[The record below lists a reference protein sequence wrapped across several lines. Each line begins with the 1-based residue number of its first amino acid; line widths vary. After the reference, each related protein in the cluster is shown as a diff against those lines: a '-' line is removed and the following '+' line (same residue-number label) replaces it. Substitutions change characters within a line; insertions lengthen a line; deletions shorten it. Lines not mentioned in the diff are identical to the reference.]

1 MAGRVR
7 IMTDISIV
15 RGDSRNFNVTIYESD
30 GITPIDITE
39 AVLRFAVKGSVY
51 DNNSR
56 SIIFKQSYYPD
67 QLQITVPA
75 SGQSLIKLFVADTIN
90 VTPGQY
96 YWDLDV
102 TRKGTLATSAG
113 TFAVTTGSGV
123 LTGSGV
129 DFSLI
134 SVGQAIE
141 LTSGFP
147 QNNMLVV
154 VTDFDATAET
164 ITVGYSGF
172 TGESGLTFSAYQGDR
187 KTPTGLSGT
196 FSIGADVVE

>member
-1 MAGRVR
+1 
-7 IMTDISIV
+7 MTDISIV
-15 RGDSRNFNVTIYESD
+15 RGDSRNFSVTIYESD
-30 GITPIDITE
+30 GTTPVDITE

-51 DNNSR
+51 DDNSR

-75 SGQSLIKLFVADTIN
+75 SGESLIKLLVGDTIN

-102 TRKGTLATSAG
+102 TRKGDLATSAG
-113 TFAVTTGSGV
+113 TFSASEDSGV
-123 LTGSGV
+123 LSGDGV

-134 SVGQAIE
+134 KLGQAIQ

-164 ITVGYSGF
+164 VTVGYTGF
-172 TGESGLTFSAYQGDR
+172 IAESGIVFSAYQGDR
-187 KTPTGLSGT
+187 KTPTGLSGN
-196 FSIGADVVE
+196 FSVGADVVE

>member
-67 QLQITVPA
+67 QLQITVH
-75 SGQSLIKLFVADTIN
+75 Q
-90 VTPGQY
+90 
-96 YWDLDV
+96 
-102 TRKGTLATSAG
+102 
-113 TFAVTTGSGV
+113 AVCGRY
-123 LTGSGV
+123 
-129 DFSLI
+129 D
-134 SVGQAIE
+134 
-141 LTSGFP
+141 
-147 QNNMLVV
+147 
-154 VTDFDATAET
+154 
-164 ITVGYSGF
+164 
-172 TGESGLTFSAYQGDR
+172 
-187 KTPTGLSGT
+187 
-196 FSIGADVVE
+196 